1 MMLLQAKLNLII
13 LKDYKTFYCFL
24 AIVNLSLMVESR
36 NSLTAEPFRILKIF
50 LLCLYVFQFPLL
62 DFIIWKIW

>member
-1 MMLLQAKLNLII
+1 MMLLQATLNLE
-13 LKDYKTFYCFL
+13 KDYKTFYCFL